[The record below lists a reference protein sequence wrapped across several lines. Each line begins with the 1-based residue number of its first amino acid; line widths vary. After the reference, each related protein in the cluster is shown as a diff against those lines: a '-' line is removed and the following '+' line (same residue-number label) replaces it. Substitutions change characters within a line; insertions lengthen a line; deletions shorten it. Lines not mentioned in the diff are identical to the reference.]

1 MPSAYAQSFD
11 TNRSSKRRRAV
22 SLSLAIVAHL
32 LIIFLLLRLA
42 PYLAPKKVEPRNP
55 VSFQMIPDADNKEQ
69 PKTQAKA
76 VTKVKQATSGRVAHA
91 TTPTPPP
98 PTKNPPP
105 PVDLSLFGDRSLF
118 AASDIG
124 KIHNAPSENEGAGEG
139 SGKDSAAAYGP
150 GAGPGGQRYYNVE
163 WYREPSH
170 AELSHYLPPNAPTSG
185 WGEIACRT
193 IENYHVDNCRTV
205 GESPLGSGYARSLR
219 EAAWQ
224 FLVRPPRVGG
234 KRLVGSWVNIRITW
248 SESGSE
254 IR

>member
-11 TNRSSKRRRAV
+11 PNRQSKRRRAV
-22 SLSLAIVAHL
+22 SFALAIAAHV

-42 PYLAPKKVEPRNP
+42 PYIEPKKPEVRNP
-55 VSFQMIPDADNKEQ
+55 VSFQMIPDADNREK
-69 PKTQAKA
+69 PATKAKA

-98 PTKNPPP
+98 PAKNPPP
-105 PVDLSLFGDRSLF
+105 PVDMSLFGDRSLF
-118 AASDIG
+118 AASDVG
-124 KIHNAPSENEGAGEG
+124 KIHNAPSESEGAGEG

-150 GAGPGGQRYYNVE
+150 GSGPGGQRYYNVE

-170 AELSHYLPPNAPTSG
+170 GELAHYLPPNAPPTG
-185 WGEIACRT
+185 WGEIACKT

-205 GESPLGSGYARSLR
+205 GESPLGSGFARSLR

-248 SESGSE
+248 SDNGAD
-254 IR
+254 IK